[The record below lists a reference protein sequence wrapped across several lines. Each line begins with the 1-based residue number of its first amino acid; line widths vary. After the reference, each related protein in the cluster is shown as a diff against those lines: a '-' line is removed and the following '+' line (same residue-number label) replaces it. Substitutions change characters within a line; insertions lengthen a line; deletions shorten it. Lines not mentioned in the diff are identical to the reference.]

1 MLKLW
6 AQYSNELIII
16 IVLIAIKKKM
26 VKVLVNEAITLL
38 LSLLVSQ

>member
-6 AQYSNELIII
+6 AQYSNELII

-26 VKVLVNEAITLL
+26 VKVLVNEAIRLL
-38 LSLLVSQ
+38 LSLLVS